1 MHFRQHQV
9 KRRNAIFR
17 IVIIS
22 SLIGLAYPVL
32 SNEYDDLRAMI
43 NGFLIGFIGSLI
55 IAIFEFVIFSP
66 HSRKLSFIK
75 ILTLKI
81 LLYFLAFI
89 ATILTAKLFVDSL
102 FYKMKFTEY
111 LYSESF
117 QHFIFKED
125 FHIILSYNFFFLVIV
140 VFTIQIT
147 RKLGYNNLLNWIA
160 GKYHSPKEETR
171 IFMNIDIK
179 SATTI
184 AEKLGDF
191 TYYEFLNDFYHDIT
205 KCILSA
211 NGEIFRY
218 VGDEI
223 GITWLEHKG
232 LENSNC
238 IRTYFY
244 INYEMKR
251 HKERYLEK
259 YGFVPAYTA
268 YYHMGPVITS
278 EIGDIKRQIIYN
290 GDVLYKLAQI
300 EKTGKKYSRPLLI
313 SRELKEELPLP
324 KIYQYEKCDA
334 NGNSKSETECYTIK
348 EILE

>member
-1 MHFRQHQV
+1 MNFRQHQV

-17 IVIIS
+17 IVLIS
-22 SLIGLAYPVL
+22 SVLGMLYPVL
-32 SNEYDDLRAMI
+32 TNEYDDPRAMI
-43 NGFLIGFIGSLI
+43 NGFLVGFIGSLI
-55 IAIFEFVIFSP
+55 IAIFEFVIFNP

-81 LLYFLAFI
+81 ILYFLAFVT
-89 ATILTAKLFVDSL
+89 TILTVKLFIDSL

-111 LYSESF
+111 WHSEAF
-117 QHFIFKED
+117 KHFIYEED
-125 FHIILSYNFFFLVIV
+125 FHIILTYSFFFLVII

-147 RKLGYNNLLNWIA
+147 RKLGYNTLINSIT
-160 GKYHSPKEETR
+160 GKYHKPKEETR

-184 AEKLGDF
+184 AEKIGDF
-191 TYYEFLNDFYHDIT
+191 TYHEFLNDFYLDIT
-205 KCILSA
+205 KCILLA

-223 GITWLEHKG
+223 GITWLKHKG
-232 LENSNC
+232 LQKFNC

-251 HKERYLEK
+251 HRDRYLEK
-259 YGFVPAYTA
+259 YGFIPAYTA
-268 YYHMGPVITS
+268 YFHMGTVITS
-278 EIGDIKRQIIYN
+278 EIGDIKRQITYS

-300 EKTGKKYSRPLLI
+300 EKIGKKYSEPLLI
-313 SRELKEELPLP
+313 SKELKDELTLP
-324 KIYQYEKCDA
+324 KIYQYEKCDLVG
-334 NGNSKSETECYTIK
+334 NGKSEVDCYTIK
-348 EILE
+348 EIPE